1 MRTLIITIILSYLS
15 IVNLYADSKTVL
27 LTSIARDAILESLT
41 KTKRINK
48 EAMIKQYPFLAQ
60 QGAVF
65 VTLNKQHR
73 LRGCIGSL
81 KAYRPLI
88 DDIMANAR
96 AAAFEDNRFY
106 PLKLEEI
113 DAVDIEVSVLTPP
126 KKITY
131 RSVEDLK
138 QKVHPHTDGII
149 LKAGSHRATYLPQ
162 VWEQMAGFDEFFSFL
177 CRKAGLDANC
187 LALHP
192 TLYRYSDKKYSETT
206 VRKRQMANAGTFYPK
221 QCTQTLD
228 VLAALEKRAMRTMP
242 EMKKIKAIVVPHA
255 GYKFSG
261 ITADFVY
268 RLAAKSGARHIVIL
282 GPSHFV
288 RFDGVS
294 SVPVDTFETPCGL
307 LLNDK
312 RMILNLE
319 KHFKLVYA
327 PEAHAG
333 EHSTEVQL
341 PFIHR
346 YLPQRSVTELI
357 YGNVDKTALQQM
369 VQWLLKQPDVL
380 LIVSTDLSHYYS
392 QKKAHRLDFACIDAL
407 TDLSVKKLDKC
418 EACGKSGLRALVEAA
433 ENLGLKSELI
443 DYRTSA
449 DATGDTSRVVGYMSA
464 VVYQ

>member
-1 MRTLIITIILSYLS
+1 MRTLIITIILAYLS

-41 KTKRINK
+41 NTKRIDK
-48 EAMIKQYPFLAQ
+48 EAMIKEYPFLAQ
-60 QGAVF
+60 EGAVF

-88 DDIMANAR
+88 NDIVANAR

-106 PLKLEEI
+106 PVGLDEF
-113 DAVDIEVSVLTPP
+113 DAIEIEVSVLTPP
-126 KKITY
+126 EKIVY
-131 RSVEDLK
+131 SSVEELK
-138 QKVHPHTDGII
+138 QKVRPHTDGII
-149 LKAGSHRATYLPQ
+149 LKAGKHRATYLPQ
-162 VWEQMAGFDEFFSFL
+162 VWEQMSGFDEFFSFL

-192 TLYRYSDKKYSETT
+192 TLYRYSDRKYSEAG
-206 VRKRQMANAGTFYPK
+206 VRKRRMANAGTFYPK
-221 QCTQTLD
+221 RCAQTLD
-228 VLAALEKRAMRTMP
+228 VLSAFEKRAMRTMP

-255 GYKFSG
+255 GYKYSG
-261 ITADFVY
+261 ITADFAY
-268 RLAAKSGARHIVIL
+268 RLAAKSAARHVVVL

-288 RFDGVS
+288 RFEGIS
-294 SVPVDTFETPCGL
+294 SVPADAFETPCGL
-307 LLNDK
+307 IANDK
-312 RMILNLE
+312 RMILDLE
-319 KHFKLVYA
+319 KRFRLVYN

-341 PFIHR
+341 PFIHH

-357 YGNVDKTALQQM
+357 YGNVDKTELLQM

-392 QKKAHRLDFACIDAL
+392 QKKAHRLDFACMDAL
-407 TDLSVKKLDKC
+407 TDLSAKKLHKC
-418 EACGKSGLRALVEAA
+418 EACGKAGLTALVEAA
-433 ENLGLKSELI
+433 KHLGLKSKLI

-464 VVYQ
+464 VLYQ